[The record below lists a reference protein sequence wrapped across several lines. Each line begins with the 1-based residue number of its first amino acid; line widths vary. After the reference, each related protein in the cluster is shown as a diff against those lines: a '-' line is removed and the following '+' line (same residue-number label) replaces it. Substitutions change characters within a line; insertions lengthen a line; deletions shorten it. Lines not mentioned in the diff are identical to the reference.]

1 MALVADRLIIV
12 GRGRLLADTTVDDLV
27 RQAGGDAVRVAT
39 ADPAGLRDALAGPG
53 VEVVGQAGSE
63 ELEVTGLSARSIGT
77 AAAEHGITLY
87 ELTTVKISLE
97 AAFMDLTR
105 DDVVYHGT
113 TELAERA
120 A

>member
-39 ADPAGLRDALAGPG
+39 ADPARLRDALAGPG

-63 ELEVTGLSARSIGT
+63 ELEITGLSARSIGT
-77 AAAEHGITLY
+77 TAAEQGIALY
-87 ELTTVKISLE
+87 ELTTVKVSLE

-113 TELAERA
+113 TGLAERA